1 MMTPFEE
8 ELFEFVNRDKTD
20 QYLFRFKNGDEFI
33 VEYDGEGE
41 LELNPST
48 GEDDD
53 YWGICFRI
61 IKIINNASDKY
72 CEDALIEISRI
83 DYPELIVNISDY
95 SFYRNTYISKCYKCG
110 GDMCSILDYPGVHV
124 KCMNCDEDVAST
136 QFLPIDEDQTV
147 YKLKVY
153 KNPDLTLEQL
163 SILKK
168 LFNITYLGLRK
179 QFSED
184 SIIFE
189 GCAVEAFYNKLK
201 LDELG
206 IKSSIS
212 PNIDYPIEEIM
223 YAVRRRKGK

>member
-41 LELNPST
+41 LELNLYT

-61 IKIINNASDKY
+61 IRIINNASDKY

-110 GDMCSILDYPGVHV
+110 GDMYSILDYPGVHV

-153 KNPDLTLEQL
+153 KNLDLTLEQL

-168 LFNITYLGLRK
+168 LFHITYLGLRK

-189 GCAVEAFYNKLK
+189 G
-201 LDELG
+201 
-206 IKSSIS
+206 
-212 PNIDYPIEEIM
+212 
-223 YAVRRRKGK
+223 